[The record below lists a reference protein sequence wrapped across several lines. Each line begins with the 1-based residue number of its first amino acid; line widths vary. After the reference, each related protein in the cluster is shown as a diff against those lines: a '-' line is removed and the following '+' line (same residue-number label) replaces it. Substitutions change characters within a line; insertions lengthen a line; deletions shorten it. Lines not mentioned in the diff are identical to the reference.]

1 MKIYFL
7 FLLSL
12 IGPIIS
18 YFTLQT
24 QSNYSKYTAIL
35 YGIFSLLL
43 DLLSLF
49 IFAFVLKILKV
60 KNPLKISL
68 KAYAIMWIFDIF
80 DLKQNLRFLSNIGFF
95 LSCIYLFNIL
105 KVKINLKIY
114 LIILWISLYILDA
127 LICELIASSPIIK
140 AILNGIKI

>member
-35 YGIFSLLL
+35 YAIFSLLL
-43 DLLSLF
+43 DFLSLF

-60 KNPLKISL
+60 KDFLKISL
-68 KAYAIMWIFDIF
+68 KAYAVMWIFDIL
-80 DLKQNLRFLSNIGFF
+80 DLKQNLRFLSNIGLF
-95 LSCIYLFNIL
+95 LSYIYLFNIL
-105 KVKINLKIY
+105 KVKINIKIY
-114 LIILWISLYILDA
+114 LIILWVSLYILDA
-127 LICELIASSPIIK
+127 LICELIASSPTIK

>member
-12 IGPIIS
+12 IGSIIS

-35 YGIFSLLL
+35 YAIFSLLL

-68 KAYAIMWIFDIF
+68 KAYAIMWMFDIF
-80 DLKQNLRFLSNIGFF
+80 DLKQNLRFLSNIGPF
-95 LSCIYLFNIL
+95 LSCIYLFNVL
-105 KVKINLKIY
+105 KIKINIKIY
-114 LIILWISLYILDA
+114 LIILWVSLYILDA
-127 LICELIASSPIIK
+127 LICELIASSPIFK